1 MNASFTHSRYAAALL
16 LPAALLSAAPQAANQ
31 NPADDETYQGEA
43 PERYAMVRALE
54 GEVRI
59 RKGDVDETLSRGTP
73 VGEGDVVESRGR
85 GVLQLGDGTRIAFGG
100 ATRFTVAA
108 LFTDRKG
115 EKQVLLR
122 LDYGRMRVLLG
133 GQSDARFR
141 VDTPSGTATCFD
153 SGSFTIEAERDRVV
167 RLKVH
172 SGRVSFAN
180 ERDENR
186 IAAGERLTVYSPQDR
201 LDRIRDF
208 NTYDGDDFD
217 RWSERAVVIRRGESW
232 DRVPPEIRY
241 YADELDDH
249 GRWVHSDEFGWVWQP
264 AGVAEDWRP
273 YYDGRWAPYSGGM
286 TWVSDEPWA
295 YVAYHHGRWHWSL
308 GVGWFWIPGIYYSP
322 AWVAWNYTPGY
333 YGWAPLGYYNT
344 PCHWGYGAW
353 GGGYAWNV
361 VSVNYI
367 NVVNVRGRIY
377 SDANVLRTF
386 NGPTGSTTWTGG
398 GRDLRAPWQRS
409 PLVVSPTEFRN
420 PAQIQPVFQ
429 RDVNRQR
436 LAAYERQA
444 QAATGRTIIRRELP
458 PAAAG
463 ARPGAAGTPGAP
475 GAAVTRVPF
484 EDRGRRVQQG
494 ADRPAASPRERGFE
508 DRPRDRARELP
519 ATQDRKAEPAPRE
532 RGADPRGRIEDR
544 RQESVTRE
552 RPVEPRSRVEERRQ
566 EPQPRESQPREFQPR
581 ERGYESRPSAPD
593 RRPEAAPRERPV
605 EPRPRIEREERRPDP
620 SPRPAE
626 RESRPAPRVDPPREE
641 RRESAPESRPTQ
653 APSRPSG
660 GEGRGGGREIRR

>member
-16 LPAALLSAAPQAANQ
+16 LPAALLSIAPQAACQ
-31 NPADDETYQGEA
+31 TPGDDETYQGEA
-43 PERYAMVRALE
+43 PERYAMVRTLE

-59 RKGDVDETLSRGTP
+59 RKGDVDEALSRGTP

-108 LFTDRKG
+108 LFTNQKG

-141 VDTPSGTATCFD
+141 VDTPSGTATCYD
-153 SGSFTIEAERDRVV
+153 SGSFTIEAERDNVV

-241 YADELDDH
+241 YADELDGH
-249 GRWVHSDEFGWVWQP
+249 GRWVHSDEFGDVWQP

-286 TWVSDEPWA
+286 TWISDEPWA

-308 GVGWFWIPGIYYSP
+308 GMGWFWIPGVYYSP

-377 SDANVLRTF
+377 SDATVIRTF
-386 NGPTGSTTWTGG
+386 NGSTGGTTWTGG
-398 GRDLRAPWQRS
+398 GRDLTPPWRRS
-409 PLVVSPTEFRN
+409 PLVVSPAEFRN

-444 QAATGRTIIRRELP
+444 QATTGRTIIRREGPP

-463 ARPGAAGTPGAP
+463 GRPGAPAGTPG
-475 GAAVTRVPF
+475 GAAARIPF

-494 ADRPAASPRERGFE
+494 ADRPATPASPRERGFE
-508 DRPRDRARELP
+508 SRPRDRGRELP
-519 ATQDRKAEPAPRE
+519 ATPGRSTEPAPRD
-532 RGADPRGRIEDR
+532 RGADPRGRVEDR
-544 RQESVTRE
+544 R
-552 RPVEPRSRVEERRQ
+552 
-566 EPQPRESQPREFQPR
+566 
-581 ERGYESRPSAPD
+581 PD
-593 RRPEAAPRERPV
+593 PAPRERSV
-605 EPRPRIEREERRPDP
+605 EPRPRYEDRRQDPAPRERAPESRPSYQDRRPDPAPRERSEPQPRIQREERRPDP
-620 SPRPAE
+620 APRPAE
-626 RESRPAPRVDPPREE
+626 RESRPAPRSEPAREE
-641 RRESAPESRPTQ
+641 RRESAPAPQSRPTQ

>member
-1 MNASFTHSRYAAALL
+1 MNASFNHSRLAAVLL
-16 LPAALLSAAPQAANQ
+16 LPAALVSAAPQGA
-31 NPADDETYQGEA
+31 PVDDETYQGEA

-54 GEVRI
+54 GDVRI
-59 RKGDVDETLSRGTP
+59 RKGDLDETLSRGTP
-73 VGEGDVVESRGR
+73 IAEGDVVESRGR

-122 LDYGRMRVLLG
+122 LEYGRLRVLLG

-153 SGSFTIEAERDRVV
+153 KGAFTVEVERDKVV

-172 SGRVSFAN
+172 NGRVEFSN
-180 ERDENR
+180 ERGETR
-186 IAAGERLTVYSPQDR
+186 ISAGERLTVYSPQDG
-201 LDRIRDF
+201 LDRVRSF
-208 NTYDGDDFD
+208 NTFEGDDFD
-217 RWSERAVVIRRGESW
+217 RWSERSVVVRRGESW
-232 DRVPPEIRY
+232 DRVPSEIRY
-241 YADELDDH
+241 YADDLDGH
-249 GRWVHSDEFGWVWQP
+249 GHWVQSSEFGWVWQP
-264 AGVAEDWRP
+264 NGVAEDWRP
-273 YYDGRWAPYSGGM
+273 YYEGRWAPYSGGM

-308 GVGWFWIPGIYYSP
+308 GVGWFWIPGINYSP

-367 NVVNVRGRIY
+367 NVGNVRTRIY
-377 SDANVLRTF
+377 SDANIIRGF
-386 NGPTGSTTWTGG
+386 NGATGGTNWTGGG

-409 PLVVSPTEFRN
+409 PLVVSHTEFRN
-420 PAQIQPVFQ
+420 PGQMQTAFQ

-436 LAAYERQA
+436 LATYERQA
-444 QAATGRTIIRRELP
+444 QATTGRTIIRREVS

-463 ARPGAAGTPGAP
+463 VRPGVTGAS
-475 GAAVTRVPF
+475 ATRVPF
-484 EDRGRRVQQG
+484 EDRGRGQG
-494 ADRPAASPRERGFE
+494 GERPVNPRERSFE
-508 DRPRDRARELP
+508 ERSRDRGRELP
-519 ATQDRKAEPAPRE
+519 SPQDRRVDPAPRE
-532 RGADPRGRIEDR
+532 RSVDPRPRVEDR
-544 RQESVTRE
+544 RVEPTPRE
-552 RPVEPRSRVEERRQ
+552 RPMEARPRVEERR
-566 EPQPRESQPREFQPR
+566 
-581 ERGYESRPSAPD
+581 PD
-593 RRPEAAPRERPV
+593 PAPRERAV
-605 EPRPRIEREERRPDP
+605 EPRPRVEERRMDPAPRERNVEPRPRFEREERRPDP
-620 SPRPAE
+620 TPRPAE
-626 RESRPAPRVDPPREE
+626 RESRPAPRVDPPRE
-641 RRESAPESRPTQ
+641 RPREDRKEQAPEPRSES

>member
-1 MNASFTHSRYAAALL
+1 MNAPFTHSRVAAALL
-16 LPAALLSAAPQAANQ
+16 LPAAFVAMAPHAAAQA
-31 NPADDETYQGEA
+31 PGDDETYQGEA
-43 PERYAMVRALE
+43 PERYAMVRAVE
-54 GEVRI
+54 GEVRV
-59 RKGDVDETLSRGTP
+59 RKGDLDETLGRGTP
-73 VGEGDVVESRGR
+73 IAEGDVVESRGR

-108 LFTDRKG
+108 LFTNRQG

-122 LDYGRMRVLLG
+122 LDYGRMRVVLG

-153 SGSFTIEAERDRVV
+153 SGAFTIEAERDRLV

-186 IAAGERLTVYSPQDR
+186 VSAGERLTVYSPQDR
-201 LDRIRDF
+201 LDRVRDF

-217 RWSERAVVIRRGESW
+217 RWSERALVIRRGESW
-232 DRVPPEIRY
+232 DRVPSEIRY
-241 YADELDDH
+241 YADDLDGH
-249 GRWVHSDEFGWVWQP
+249 GRWVESTEYGWVWQP
-264 AGVAEDWRP
+264 NGVAEDWRP
-273 YYDGRWAPYSGGM
+273 YYEGRWAPYAGGM
-286 TWVSDEPWA
+286 TWISDEPWA

-308 GVGWFWIPGIYYSP
+308 GVGWFWIPGVYYSP

-367 NVVNVRGRIY
+367 NVVNVRTRIY
-377 SDANVLRTF
+377 SDANVIRSF
-386 NGPTGSTTWTGG
+386 NGATGATTWTGG

-409 PLVVSPTEFRN
+409 PLVVSRAEFRN
-420 PAQIQPVFQ
+420 PGQMQTAFQ

-436 LAAYERQA
+436 LATYERQA
-444 QAATGRTIIRRELP
+444 QAATGRTIIRRE
-458 PAAAG
+458 AAPVAA
-463 ARPGAAGTPGAP
+463 ARPGTPTPGATP
-475 GAAVTRVPF
+475 GPAARVPF
-484 EDRGRRVQQG
+484 EDRRAQG
-494 ADRPAASPRERGFE
+494 ADRPVSPRARGFE

-519 ATQDRKAEPAPRE
+519 SPQPQDRRADPAPRDRGPEPRGRVEDRRPDPAPRE
-532 RGADPRGRIEDR
+532 RPMESRPR
-544 RQESVTRE
+544 
-552 RPVEPRSRVEERRQ
+552 PEERRQ
-566 EPQPRESQPREFQPR
+566 DPAPR
-581 ERGYESRPSAPD
+581 ERSYESRPSQPD
-593 RRPEAAPRERPV
+593 RRMESAPRERPV
-605 EPRPRIEREERRPDP
+605 EPRPRYEREERRPDP

-626 RESRPAPRVDPPREE
+626 RESRPSRVDPPRE
-641 RRESAPESRPTQ
+641 RAPEPRPEPRSESRPEP
-653 APSRPSG
+653 APMRPSG